1 MYNHQKHYMIR
12 IGDNII
18 NVSDINVQ
26 LTIMKH
32 ATIYVELDISKYPEY
47 YDYFIEKYENKNIF
61 TISSR
66 NFVGMGCRIKT
77 LDIEFKVKMNLTI
90 VCDLL
95 DPDIIDRRDILI
107 EQLLND
113 K

>member
-1 MYNHQKHYMIR
+1 MWLK
-12 IGDNII
+12 IGDDII
-18 NVSDINVQ
+18 NVSNVNVQ

-32 ATIYVELDISKYPEY
+32 ATIYIELDISKYAEL
-47 YDYFIEKYENKNIF
+47 YDYFIDKYENKRIF
-61 TISSR
+61 TISS
-66 NFVGMGCRIKT
+66 NQFVGMGCRIKT

-95 DPDIIDRRDILI
+95 DPDISERRDILI
-107 EQLLND
+107 EQLLNE